1 MDIQRKWY
9 ARLGLLLLLFI
20 VVFIFLKLKAIW
32 LPVFHIFLVVLTPFF
47 IAAFITYLLHP
58 VVERLHESYL
68 PRWLAI
74 LIIYFIFFG
83 GLGYA
88 IYKGVPAFIDQLRD
102 LVENAPEFAN
112 QYRQWI
118 TLIQEQTST
127 WPDGIQT
134 KIDERI
140 LSLENALESL
150 LTKVLD
156 SFMNIINSAVT
167 ISIIPF
173 IAFYMLKDIESI
185 KKAAWY
191 LTPKKWRTNGILFL
205 REVDKSLGSYIRGQ
219 FLVCLFIGAISTLLF
234 WLVKMK
240 YPLLLGSIIG
250 LTNVIPYFG
259 PIIGLIPALIIAAT
273 ISIKMVVYSLIIV
286 AILQFLE
293 GNVLSPLI
301 VGKSLHMHP
310 LLIMFALLAGGEIG
324 GVIGLILAVPI
335 LAVLKVS
342 LVHAR
347 NHFIKL
353 KTEKD
358 SAEQH

>member
-1 MDIQRKWY
+1 
-9 ARLGLLLLLFI
+9 
-20 VVFIFLKLKAIW
+20 
-32 LPVFHIFLVVLTPFF
+32 
-47 IAAFITYLLHP
+47 
-58 VVERLHESYL
+58 
-68 PRWLAI
+68 
-74 LIIYFIFFG
+74 
-83 GLGYA
+83 
-88 IYKGVPAFIDQLRD
+88 
-102 LVENAPEFAN
+102 
-112 QYRQWI
+112 
-118 TLIQEQTST
+118 
-127 WPDGIQT
+127 
-134 KIDERI
+134 
-140 LSLENALESL
+140 
-150 LTKVLD
+150 
-156 SFMNIINSAVT
+156 MNIINSAVT

-191 LTPKKWRTNGILFL
+191 LTPKKWRTNGILLL
-205 REVDKSLGSYIRGQ
+205 REIDKSLGSYIRGQ
-219 FLVCLFIGAISTLLF
+219 FLVCLLIGAISTLLF

-273 ISIKMVVYSLIIV
+273 ISIKMVVYSLVIV

-353 KTEKD
+353 KIEKD
-358 SAEQH
+358 SVEQH